1 MNILLKV
8 LLITLSSTLFVLLLF
23 DYDSGKRELALPS
36 QINCMTLGNNNAGNY
51 ACNTCFKVSPK
62 DKFN

>member
-8 LLITLSSTLFVLLLF
+8 LLITLSSSLFVLMLF
-23 DYDSGKRELALPS
+23 DYDSGKKELALPS
-36 QINCMTLGNNNAGNY
+36 QINCMALGNNNTYNFV
-51 ACNTCFKVSPK
+51 CNTCFKVSPK